1 MQIKVNLQIFIFIII
16 FLLTNQILLYAIL
29 MLFAFIHEIGHLLAG
44 LILKL
49 KPNLIRITPFGLSI
63 TFEGYGEKVHNNIN
77 KKRLLIALAGP
88 LTNIILV
95 IIFMLIPDWNFIV
108 SKEILVYSNLLIA
121 MFNLMPIYPLDGG
134 RILENVLKYKMNNIK
149 SVEITN
155 KVSNL
160 LAIIITILASIFVF
174 YIKNIAVFFVIL
186 YLWYLIVKENE
197 RFRLLKKAYNVIENK
212 YNMCWKLIKL
222 IVN

>member
-1 MQIKVNLQIFIFIII
+1 MQVKVNLQIFIFIII

-108 SKEILVYSNLLIA
+108 SREILVYSNLLIA

-134 RILENVLKYKMNNIK
+134 RILESILKYKMNNIK

-160 LAIIITILASIFVF
+160 LAIILTILASIFVF

-212 YNMCWKLIKL
+212 YNMC
-222 IVN
+222 

>member
-49 KPNLIRITPFGLSI
+49 KPKLIRITPFGLSI

-108 SKEILVYSNLLIA
+108 SREILVYSNLLIA

-134 RILENVLKYKMNNIK
+134 RILESILKYKISNIK
-149 SVEITN
+149 AVEITN

-160 LAIIITILASIFVF
+160 LAIILTILASIFVF
-174 YIKNIAVFFVIL
+174 YIKNIAVFFIII
-186 YLWYLIVKENE
+186 YLWYLIVKEND
-197 RFRLLKKAYNVIENK
+197 RLRLLKKVYNVIENK
-212 YNMCWKLIKL
+212 YNMC
-222 IVN
+222 

>member
-134 RILENVLKYKMNNIK
+134 RILESILKYKMNNIK

-160 LAIIITILASIFVF
+160 LAIILTILASIFVF

-186 YLWYLIVKENE
+186 YLWYLIVKENK

-212 YNMCWKLIKL
+212 YNMC
-222 IVN
+222 

>member
-49 KPNLIRITPFGLSI
+49 KPKLIRITPFGLSI

-134 RILENVLKYKMNNIK
+134 RILESILKYKISNIK
-149 SVEITN
+149 AVEITN

-160 LAIIITILASIFVF
+160 LAIILTILASIFVF
-174 YIKNIAVFFVIL
+174 YIKNIAVFFIII
-186 YLWYLIVKENE
+186 YLWYLIVKEND
-197 RFRLLKKAYNVIENK
+197 RLRLLKKVYNVIENK
-212 YNMCWKLIKL
+212 YNMC
-222 IVN
+222 

>member
-95 IIFMLIPDWNFIV
+95 IIFMLIPDWKFIV

-134 RILENVLKYKMNNIK
+134 RILESILKYKMNNIK

-160 LAIIITILASIFVF
+160 LAIILTILASIFVF

-212 YNMCWKLIKL
+212 YNMC
-222 IVN
+222 

>member
-108 SKEILVYSNLLIA
+108 SREILVYSNLLIA

-134 RILENVLKYKMNNIK
+134 RILESILKYKMNNIK

-160 LAIIITILASIFVF
+160 LAIILTILASIFVF

>member
-212 YNMCWKLIKL
+212 YNMC
-222 IVN
+222 

>member
-1 MQIKVNLQIFIFIII
+1 
-16 FLLTNQILLYAIL
+16 
-29 MLFAFIHEIGHLLAG
+29 
-44 LILKL
+44 
-49 KPNLIRITPFGLSI
+49 
-63 TFEGYGEKVHNNIN
+63 
-77 KKRLLIALAGP
+77 
-88 LTNIILV
+88 
-95 IIFMLIPDWNFIV
+95 MLIPDWNFIV
-108 SKEILVYSNLLIA
+108 SREILVYSNLLIA

-134 RILENVLKYKMNNIK
+134 RILESILKYKMNNIK

-160 LAIIITILASIFVF
+160 LAIILTILASIFVF

-212 YNMCWKLIKL
+212 YNMC
-222 IVN
+222 

>member
-49 KPNLIRITPFGLSI
+49 KPKLIRITPFGLSI

-108 SKEILVYSNLLIA
+108 SREILVYSNLLIA

-134 RILENVLKYKMNNIK
+134 RILESILKYKMNNIK

-160 LAIIITILASIFVF
+160 LAIILTILASIFVF

-212 YNMCWKLIKL
+212 YNMC
-222 IVN
+222 

>member
-49 KPNLIRITPFGLSI
+49 KPKLIRITPFGLSI
-63 TFEGYGEKVHNNIN
+63 TFEGYGEKIHNNIN
-77 KKRLLIALAGP
+77 RKRILLALAGP
-88 LTNIILV
+88 VTNIILV

-108 SKEILVYSNLLIA
+108 SKEILVYSNLIIA

-212 YNMCWKLIKL
+212 YNMC
-222 IVN
+222 

>member
-44 LILKL
+44 LMLKL
-49 KPNLIRITPFGLSI
+49 KPNLIKITPFGLSI
-63 TFEGYGEKVHNNIN
+63 TFEGYGEKIHNNIN
-77 KKRLLIALAGP
+77 RKRILLALAGP

-95 IIFMLIPDWNFIV
+95 IIFIMLPDLNFFV
-108 SKEILVYSNLLIA
+108 SKEVLIYSNLLIA

-134 RILENVLKYKMNNIK
+134 RILESILKYKISNIK
-149 SVEITN
+149 AVEITN

-160 LAIIITILASIFVF
+160 LAIILTILASIFVF
-174 YIKNIAVFFVIL
+174 YIKNIAVFFIII
-186 YLWYLIVKENE
+186 YLWYLIVKEND
-197 RFRLLKKAYNVIENK
+197 RLRLLKKVYNVIENK
-212 YNMCWKLIKL
+212 YNMC
-222 IVN
+222 

>member
-134 RILENVLKYKMNNIK
+134 RILESILKYKMNNIK

-160 LAIIITILASIFVF
+160 LAIILTILASIFVF

-212 YNMCWKLIKL
+212 YNMC
-222 IVN
+222 

>member
-134 RILENVLKYKMNNIK
+134 RILESILKYKMNNIK

-160 LAIIITILASIFVF
+160 LAIILTILASIFVF

-197 RFRLLKKAYNVIENK
+197 RFRLLKKAYNVVLQFRI
-212 YNMCWKLIKL
+212 
-222 IVN
+222 

>member
-134 RILENVLKYKMNNIK
+134 RILESILKYKMNNIK

-160 LAIIITILASIFVF
+160 LAIILTILASIFVF

-197 RFRLLKKAYNVIENK
+197 RFRLLKKAYDVVLQFRI
-212 YNMCWKLIKL
+212 
-222 IVN
+222 

>member
-108 SKEILVYSNLLIA
+108 SREILVYSNLLIA

-134 RILENVLKYKMNNIK
+134 RILESILKYKMNNIK

-160 LAIIITILASIFVF
+160 LAIILTILASIFVF

-212 YNMCWKLIKL
+212 YNMC
-222 IVN
+222 

>member
-49 KPNLIRITPFGLSI
+49 KPKLIRITPFGLSI

-95 IIFMLIPDWNFIV
+95 IIFMLIPDWKFIV

-134 RILENVLKYKMNNIK
+134 RILESILKYKMNNIK

-160 LAIIITILASIFVF
+160 LAIILTILASIFVF

-197 RFRLLKKAYNVIENK
+197 RFRLLKKAYDVVLQFRI
-212 YNMCWKLIKL
+212 
-222 IVN
+222 

>member
-49 KPNLIRITPFGLSI
+49 KPKLIRITPFGLSI

-134 RILENVLKYKMNNIK
+134 RILESILKYKMNNIK

-160 LAIIITILASIFVF
+160 LAIILTILASIFVF

-212 YNMCWKLIKL
+212 YNMC
-222 IVN
+222 

>member
-1 MQIKVNLQIFIFIII
+1 MQIKANLQIFIFIII

-49 KPNLIRITPFGLSI
+49 KPKLIRITPFGLSI
-63 TFEGYGEKVHNNIN
+63 TFEGYGENVHNKANRN
-77 KKRLLIALAGP
+77 KIFIALAGP
-88 LTNIILV
+88 VTNIILV

-108 SKEILVYSNLLIA
+108 SKEILVYSNLIIA

-160 LAIIITILASIFVF
+160 LAIIITILAIIFVF

-212 YNMCWKLIKL
+212 YNMC
-222 IVN
+222 

>member
-16 FLLTNQILLYAIL
+16 FLLTKQILLYAIL

-134 RILENVLKYKMNNIK
+134 RILESILKYKMNNIK

-160 LAIIITILASIFVF
+160 LAIILTILASIFVF

-212 YNMCWKLIKL
+212 YNMC
-222 IVN
+222 